1 VLSRC
6 ELRHKFPVVTFGNY
20 MSRETVEQADTA
32 TRLGYVTR
40 MQAPDALRA
49 KAAAIRSLVH
59 RFRDEESRKLLIKI
73 AEDYERAAD
82 LAEKKAQSGNPP

>member
-1 VLSRC
+1 MQSQVPGCDFWWL
-6 ELRHKFPVVTFGNY
+6 PQ
-20 MSRETVEQADTA
+20 REAAEQADTMA
-32 TRLGYVTR
+32 QLGYATR

-59 RFRDEESRKLLIKI
+59 RFKDEESRKLLIKI

-82 LAEKKAQSGNPP
+82 AAETKAQSEDLP